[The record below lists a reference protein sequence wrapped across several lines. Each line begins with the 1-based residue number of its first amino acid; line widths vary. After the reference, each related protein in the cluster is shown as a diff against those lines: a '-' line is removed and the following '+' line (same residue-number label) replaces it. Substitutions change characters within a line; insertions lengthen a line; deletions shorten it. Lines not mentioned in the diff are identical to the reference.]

1 MPSPPKT
8 ATEISY
14 MQHQMERAIEAAR
27 QQMHYNQY
35 TELYKYMS
43 LSRTPALPEPAPPKP
58 AEPPDPA
65 AARFSKL
72 QLD

>member
-1 MPSPPKT
+1 MAMPPM
-8 ATEISY
+8 AMAAQQQEAEQIARA
-14 MQHQMERAIEAAR
+14 QMN
-27 QQMHYNQY
+27 YNQY
-35 TELYKYMS
+35 TELYKYLS
-43 LSRTPALPEPAPPKP
+43 LSRTPALPEPAPSKP